1 MKNKHY
7 QKFILLP
14 LGALAV
20 AGLSSCTF
28 NLWSTINGGKSLITS
43 GLAVASQDGS
53 TYGAPQATYG
63 ADGTNYSAKATSFT
77 QSDVE
82 SSGSGFMMP
91 SKGKLNILV
100 VPVIIDDFKD
110 NATDSVRT
118 DIEKAFF
125 GNPSDT
131 SWESLA
137 SYYYKSSYGQLL
149 INGIVTPWFD
159 SGYTSKEL
167 SALTYSGT
175 SSYKSAYEP
184 TWTVLED
191 AYKWYKSTYQSD
203 GSEFDSN
210 SDGVV
215 DAVWLVNSAP
225 DAQTDTALDS
235 TDFWAYTYSDLLPYE
250 TVANNGGKTDS
261 CIPFRYSWASYDFMY
276 KGYGDTGID
285 AHTYIHETGHLMG
298 LDDYYVSDTASSY
311 TTNYGP
317 MGRIDMMDFNIIDH
331 DAYSKFAL
339 GWIKPY
345 VVTGATT
352 ITLKPSSTTGQAI
365 LLPTT
370 TDGWNGSAFDE
381 YMLLEFYTPTLLNK
395 KDSDAAYPDNE
406 QQGFTT
412 NGVRIYHVDARLAK
426 ITGKTLTYSDT
437 VVSNDTSYTMMA
449 HSNSSSYNER
459 VGTTLGFRL
468 VQEMDC
474 TKKRNF
480 DTDPLTVTKGGKTS
494 ILPALADNTSLFQNG
509 DSFSFA
515 SYAHSFPTST
525 MNDGHKFPFTVAF
538 SGISDES
545 VTVSISL

>member
-1 MKNKHY
+1 M
-7 QKFILLP
+7 
-14 LGALAV
+14 
-20 AGLSSCTF
+20 
-28 NLWSTINGGKSLITS
+28 
-43 GLAVASQDGS
+43 
-53 TYGAPQATYG
+53 
-63 ADGTNYSAKATSFT
+63 
-77 QSDVE
+77 QSDVALA
-82 SSGSGFMMP
+82 GADPVLP
-91 SKGKLNILV
+91 SVGTQKILV
-100 VPVIIDDFKD
+100 IPVMVDDYKM
-110 NATDSVRT
+110 NATEANLAR
-118 DIEKAFF
+118 IQKNFF
-125 GNPSDT
+125 GEAKDT

-137 SYYYKSSYGQLL
+137 SFYYKSSYGQLL
-149 INGIVTPWFD
+149 ISGVVAPWFE
-159 SGYTSKEL
+159 SGYISKEL

-184 TWTVLED
+184 TWTVLEKACD
-191 AYKWYKSTYQSD
+191 WYKSKYQSNA
-203 GSEFDSN
+203 SEFDSDSN
-210 SDGVV
+210 GVI

-225 DAQTDTALDS
+225 DAQTNTALDS

-250 TVANNGGKTDS
+250 EAVNTVNNGGQLSS

-276 KGYGDTGID
+276 KGYGTSGID

-298 LDDYYVSDTASSY
+298 LDDYYVSDTATSY

-345 VVTGATT
+345 VVTGAAT

-370 TDGWNGSAFDE
+370 TNGWNGSAFDE
-381 YMLLEFYTPTLLNK
+381 YMLLEYYTPTLLNK

-412 NGVRIYHVDARLAK
+412 KGVRIYHVDARLIN
-426 ITGKTLTYSDT
+426 ITGKTHTYSDSISKVKT
-437 VVSNDTSYTMMA
+437 TYTMMA

-459 VGTTLGFRL
+459 MGTTLGFRL
-468 VQEMDC
+468 IQEMDC

-480 DTDPLTVTKGGKTS
+480 DTDPLNVIKGGKQS

-515 SYAHSFPTST
+515 AYAHSFPATT
-525 MNDGHKFPFTVAF
+525 MNDGHQFPYTVAF
-538 SGISDES
+538 SGINDES
-545 VTVSISL
+545 VTVTIS